1 MKATRTVSD
10 APIYNPT
17 SDLERIESKLTE
29 LCFIAG
35 ISADLESITIDE
47 LIAALRV
54 NYRYTT
60 PLAMATNEPAATDW
74 LRKANFNLVIQAR
87 KYWWNR
93 QLAKGAQARG

>member
-1 MKATRTVSD
+1 MKASRTASS

-17 SDLERIESKLTE
+17 ADLERIESKLTE

-35 ISADLESITIDE
+35 IDTDLDAITIDE
-47 LIAALRV
+47 LITALRT

-60 PLAMATNEPAATDW
+60 PLASAISEPAATDW
-74 LRKANFNLVIQAR
+74 LRKANFHLVIQAR

>member
-1 MKATRTVSD
+1 MKATRTALS
-10 APIYNPT
+10 APVYDPT

-35 ISADLESITIDE
+35 IDTDLDSITIDE
-47 LIAALRV
+47 LVTALRV

-74 LRKANFNLVIQAR
+74 LRKLNFNLVIQAR

>member
-1 MKATRTVSD
+1 MKATRTASS
-10 APIYNPT
+10 APVYDPV

-35 ISADLESITIDE
+35 ISTDLDSIAIDD

-60 PLAMATNEPAATDW
+60 QLSTAANEPAATDW

>member
-1 MKATRTVSD
+1 MKATRVASSAPVYD
-10 APIYNPT
+10 AT

-29 LCFIAG
+29 LCYIAG
-35 ISADLESITIDE
+35 VDTDLDAITIDE
-47 LIAALRV
+47 LIAALRI

-60 PLAMATNEPAATDW
+60 QVAVASNEPAAVDW